1 MALSLG
7 ASTLTMRPSIFDP
20 PHSLCVAARLHDS
33 KRFWTAP
40 VPEVQLV
47 VGGNEEQ
54 LSGRVEGQRGDG
66 HVALC
71 KPTLTP
77 AL

>member
-1 MALSLG
+1 MV
-7 ASTLTMRPSIFDP
+7 RPSIFNP
-20 PHSLCVAARLHDS
+20 PHSLRVAAGLHHS
-33 KRFWTAP
+33 ERFRTAP

-47 VGGNEEQ
+47 VGGDEEQ

-71 KPTLTP
+71 KPTLTA
-77 AL
+77 ALQRLETALL